1 MVNLENMTIIMDNYS
16 NAQEV
21 YQSELI
27 RISFEVEAEFK
38 KINYANKDKR
48 PVKVII
54 DELLAKKKTKDKKYI
69 NAKSMLDKAQKE
81 FDALMGQ
88 F

>member
-1 MVNLENMTIIMDNYS
+1 MTLIMDNYS
-16 NAQEV
+16 KAQEV

-38 KINYANKDKR
+38 KINSANKDKR

-54 DELLAKKKTKDKKYI
+54 DELLAKKKKKDKKYTQ
-69 NAKSMLDKAQKE
+69 AKLILEKAQKE
-81 FDALMGQ
+81 FDGLMGQ